1 MKTKLLILFFLPILA
16 IGQDG
21 NKPIIDVHLH
31 GYTER
36 TYRPLPGAPE
46 SYEKFKTEIKKQFE
60 KFNIVYAIKSGGMFD
75 SDMEEIML
83 NGYEGNNVPKIDT
96 LEFKKQIDEGK
107 IQVWGEL
114 MLMFNGKTIADPEF
128 APYLNICEQKG
139 VPVALHVGQGPPG
152 IYKRYPNFKLNLGDP
167 LLIDEVLI
175 KYPKLKIYLMHAGIP
190 FYENTLAL
198 MEQYPQVYCDLGAVL
213 WIKNG
218 LSPFHVEDF
227 LIKAKKYGFIDRIMY
242 GSDAM
247 YWTNYIEESI
257 EKLESFE
264 FLSEEDKRKIFY
276 ENAVEFFELDHL
288 KNPLHLS
295 WAVFQYACLK

>member
-1 MKTKLLILFFLPILA
+1 MKTKLILLFLIPIIA
-16 IGQDG
+16 NAQDG
-21 NKPIIDVHLH
+21 IKPIIDVHLH

-36 TYRPLPGAPE
+36 TYRPLPGAPASFE
-46 SYEKFKTEIKKQFE
+46 EFKSEIRKQFE
-60 KFNIVYAIKSGGMFD
+60 KFNIVYAIKSGGQFNA
-75 SDMEEIML
+75 DMEEKML
-83 NGYEGNNVPKIDT
+83 NGYEGNDVPKIDT
-96 LEFKKQIDEGK
+96 IIFKKEIDEGK

-114 MLMFNGKTIADPEF
+114 MLMFNGKTIADSEF
-128 APYLNICEQKG
+128 DPYLKICEQKE
-139 VPVALHVGQGPPG
+139 VPVALHVGQGPPR
-152 IYKRYPNFKLNLGDP
+152 IYKRYPKFRLNLGDP

-213 WIKNG
+213 WIKKG

-227 LIKAKKYGFIDRIMY
+227 LIKAKKYGFIDRIMF

-247 YWTNYIEESI
+247 YWTSHIEQSI
-257 EKLESFE
+257 KKLESFE

-276 ENAVEFFELDHL
+276 ENAVEFFELDQL
-288 KNPLHLS
+288 KD
-295 WAVFQYACLK
+295 